1 MSSEGLIEDRCK
13 TTPNKP
19 RKGINMNQRILM
31 RIDFQNDFVHPQGE
45 LSISDINL
53 IEKHQKFAD
62 SLQTGMVDIIIDSYD
77 THFLQTY
84 NNTLEAKNFPPHCI
98 FGSWGWQSAAP
109 LKNNIE
115 TVNIFKSTTN
125 IWNEKNTYQ
134 ILAQDWNNKDVYLC
148 GVLSEICVYQ
158 AMKGLLKRG
167 ANVIII
173 EDLCKGINA
182 QVSDILE
189 HLDFQNLKEN
199 GQLKS
204 ITSAQF
210 FRSQLLN
217 KKIEHNLVY
226 TEKGF

>member
-1 MSSEGLIEDRCK
+1 M
-13 TTPNKP
+13 NK
-19 RKGINMNQRILM
+19 RILM
-31 RIDFQNDFVHPQGE
+31 RIDFQNDFVHPQGD
-45 LSISDINL
+45 LTISDIDL
-53 IEKHQKFAD
+53 IERHQNFAN
-62 SLQTGMVDIIIDSYD
+62 SLQSDMIDLIIDSYD
-77 THFLQTY
+77 THFSQTY
-84 NNTLEAKNFPPHCI
+84 KNTIESEKFPPHCI

-115 TVNIFKSTTN
+115 IINIFKSTTN

-134 ILAQDWNNKDVYLC
+134 ILDQDWNNKEVYLC
-148 GVLSEICVYQ
+148 GVLSEVCVYQ

-182 QVSDILE
+182 QTSDILA
-189 HLDFQNLKEN
+189 HPDFQDVKET

-210 FRSQLLN
+210 FRSNLLN

-226 TEKGF
+226 RQ